1 MPNKQRG
8 RGSERPGDGKTAH
21 QETGSPSSSSDVAAA
36 QALTTVVGLLLHFEQ
51 LHRTSHE
58 LALQEERNRIARE
71 IHDGISQSLALL
83 ILKMEIISRLADS
96 DPVRMKVEL
105 RNVMSILELT
115 VQELRRTLAQLL
127 VTRP

>member
-21 QETGSPSSSSDVAAA
+21 QEAGSPCSSSDAAA

-51 LHRTSHE
+51 LHRTSVE
-58 LALQEERNRIARE
+58 LAIQEERNRIARE
-71 IHDGISQSLALL
+71 IHDGISQNLALL

-96 DPVRMKVEL
+96 DPPKMRTEL
-105 RNVMSILELT
+105 GNVMSILELS

-127 VTRP
+127 VTQP